1 MIRWR
6 HRHVHWECVDVGGGG
21 GVDREKID
29 GRRSTKVR
37 DDWGS
42 ERKLTVAFNLVGG
55 ATRGS
60 SPITAR
66 SGQ

>member
-1 MIRWR
+1 MFIGN
-6 HRHVHWECVDVGGGG
+6 VSMSVAVVLIG
-21 GVDREKID
+21 EKID

>member
-1 MIRWR
+1 MFIGN
-6 HRHVHWECVDVGGGG
+6 VSMPVVLVVLIG
-21 GVDREKID
+21 EKID

-42 ERKLTVAFNLVGG
+42 ERKLAVAFNLVRG

>member
-1 MIRWR
+1 MSVVVVLI
-6 HRHVHWECVDVGGGG
+6 G
-21 GVDREKID
+21 EKID

-42 ERKLTVAFNLVGG
+42 ERKLAVAFNSVGG

-66 SGQ
+66 SG